1 MSSDL
6 PTFPIPAPAF
16 NGASRSVPPGNA
28 FEWLRQGW
36 ALFVANPGMWIVL
49 TIVLMVMMV
58 GLTLIPLIGALAS
71 NLLAPILAAGLM
83 RACQRV
89 ENGEPL
95 DLGDLLS
102 GFRHNSNHL
111 ITLGLIVLVSLAL
124 VFVCV
129 VGLGGGGVATAI
141 LRGSPIGIGIAVG
154 GLLFAL
160 FLSTVLMVPLFM
172 ALWFAPALI
181 FFNNMAPVEALKA
194 SFNACVKNILA
205 FLVYG
210 VVVVTLLF
218 FAALPAGLGLLVL
231 VPVIAGSTYAAYR
244 DVFVA
249 N

>member
-6 PTFPIPAPAF
+6 SNFPIPAPAF
-16 NGASRSVPPGNA
+16 NGVSRNVPPGDA

-49 TIVLMVMMV
+49 TIVLIVAMV

-71 NLLAPILAAGLM
+71 MLLAPILAAGLM

-89 ENGEPL
+89 ESGEPL
-95 DLGDLLS
+95 DLSDLLS

-111 ITLGLIVLVSLAL
+111 ITLGLVVLVSLAI
-124 VFVCV
+124 VFVGV
-129 VGLGGGGVATAI
+129 FVLGGGGVAAAI
-141 LRGSPIGIGIAVG
+141 LGGSPIGIGIALG
-154 GLLFAL
+154 GLLFGF
-160 FLSTVLMVPLFM
+160 FLSMVLMVPFFM
-172 ALWFAPALI
+172 ALWLAPALV

-194 SFNACVKNILA
+194 SFNACAKNALA
-205 FLVYG
+205 VLAYG

-244 DVFVA
+244 DLFLA

>member
-49 TIVLMVMMV
+49 TIVLMVLMV

-71 NLLAPILAAGLM
+71 NLLAPLLAAGLM

-89 ENGEPL
+89 ESGEPL
-95 DLGDLLS
+95 DLSDLLS
-102 GFRHNSNHL
+102 GFRHNSHQL
-111 ITLGLIVLVSLAL
+111 ITLGLLVLVSLL
-124 VFVCV
+124 LLFVV
-129 VGLGGGGVATAI
+129 VVSLGGGGVAAAI
-141 LRGSPIGIGIAVG
+141 LDGSPVGIGIAVG
-154 GLLFAL
+154 GLLMAF
-160 FLSTVLMVPLFM
+160 FLSTVLMVPFFM

-194 SFNACVKNILA
+194 SFNACVKNALA